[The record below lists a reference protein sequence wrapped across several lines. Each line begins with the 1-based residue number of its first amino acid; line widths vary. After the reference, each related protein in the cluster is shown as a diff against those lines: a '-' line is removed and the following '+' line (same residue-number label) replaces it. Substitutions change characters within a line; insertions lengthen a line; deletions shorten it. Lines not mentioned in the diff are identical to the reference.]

1 MSAITV
7 NGVRDSV
14 MTILHQHFPGIS
26 VYSEEIRQ
34 GFDKPCFFVKLFPVS
49 QNQLLG
55 RRYQRN
61 HSFDIGYFPVV
72 VDEGEGEGN
81 RQNQDMHDVAEQL
94 YEAMELIPV
103 VDESD
108 GLMRGTKMGHEIV
121 EGVLHFYVDYN
132 FQVIKEATLEPL
144 MQTMEQ
150 EGFIRG

>member
-1 MSAITV
+1 MSAITG
-7 NGVRDSV
+7 NGIRDSV
-14 MTILHQHFPGIS
+14 ITILHQHFPGIS
-26 VYSEEIRQ
+26 VYGEEIRQ

-61 HSFDIGYFPVV
+61 HSFDICYFPVV

-103 VDESD
+103 VDEGD
-108 GLMRGTKMGHEIV
+108 RLMRGTKMRHEII
-121 EGVLHFYVDYN
+121 EGVLHFFVDYN

>member
-1 MSAITV
+1 M
-7 NGVRDSV
+7 
-14 MTILHQHFPGIS
+14 
-26 VYSEEIRQ
+26 
-34 GFDKPCFFVKLFPVS
+34 
-49 QNQLLG
+49 
-55 RRYQRN
+55 
-61 HSFDIGYFPVV
+61 
-72 VDEGEGEGN
+72 
-81 RQNQDMHDVAEQL
+81 AEQL